1 MASVKE
7 MLMGSMKELVEAEL
21 KEFKWHLMNPS
32 YKHIPRSEME
42 KADIFDTVDKM
53 IACFGPEE
61 AVKVMVDILKRM
73 NQNKLAKQLE
83 NKHKQAAVTQYLVEE
98 MVPFNTVE
106 KPAFKSMLQK
116 FDKQYELPGKTYFSE
131 TAVPKMYNT
140 VKTSIKMELMNA
152 DYFSATTDMWSSV
165 NMIPYMSLT
174 VHYLS
179 MEWTLKSHCL
189 ETVFMPENH
198 TSDNISDALRHAFE
212 EWSLDEKKLTC
223 ITTDNGANIVAAVKK
238 LNWPWL
244 NCFGHNLHLAVT
256 NAMASVKDRT
266 ARAMGLCH
274 TLVSTFSHSWLKRR
288 DLAKAQAELQI
299 PQHSL
304 ILDCATRWGTKQ
316 KMVDRV
322 LEQIPAIR
330 RVLGHRRHHH
340 LNPSWQDIAVLESVN
355 AALKPAAEFTDLLS
369 GESYVTVSSVKPV
382 LKLLTEDML
391 KPSNEDTTLT
401 SDIKHKMCSVLQGKY
416 EPAAL
421 QELLEKA
428 CFLDPRYRG
437 DYINDTET
445 KSKLIE
451 EMVGVEDE
459 GSAASASVVGDEE
472 QAVVPPAAKKK
483 TLGDL
488 LKSRTTSASAPIPKR
503 VRADNELTRYLQEE
517 CIDSNANP
525 LSWWRDNQSRYPLLS
540 KVARKYMCIC
550 ATSTP
555 SERVFSAAG
564 NIVTPMRSSLKPH
577 KVNMLVFLVR
587 NKDMITQV

>member
-1 MASVKE
+1 
-7 MLMGSMKELVEAEL
+7 
-21 KEFKWHLMNPS
+21 
-32 YKHIPRSEME
+32 
-42 KADIFDTVDKM
+42 
-53 IACFGPEE
+53 
-61 AVKVMVDILKRM
+61 
-73 NQNKLAKQLE
+73 
-83 NKHKQAAVTQYLVEE
+83 
-98 MVPFNTVE
+98 
-106 KPAFKSMLQK
+106 
-116 FDKQYELPGKTYFSE
+116 
-131 TAVPKMYNT
+131 
-140 VKTSIKMELMNA
+140 
-152 DYFSATTDMWSSV
+152 
-165 NMIPYMSLT
+165 
-174 VHYLS
+174 
-179 MEWTLKSHCL
+179 
-189 ETVFMPENH
+189 
-198 TSDNISDALRHAFE
+198 
-212 EWSLDEKKLTC
+212 
-223 ITTDNGANIVAAVKK
+223 
-238 LNWPWL
+238 
-244 NCFGHNLHLAVT
+244 
-256 NAMASVKDRT
+256 
-266 ARAMGLCH
+266 
-274 TLVSTFSHSWLKRR
+274 
-288 DLAKAQAELQI
+288 
-299 PQHSL
+299 
-304 ILDCATRWGTKQ
+304 
-316 KMVDRV
+316 MVDRV

-330 RVLGHRRHHH
+330 RVLDDRRHHH

-401 SDIKHKMCSVLQGKY
+401 SDIKLKMCSVLQGKY

-459 GSAASASVVGDEE
+459 GSAASASVVGDGDQG

-488 LKSRTTSASAPIPKR
+488 LKSRTTSASTPIPKR
-503 VRADNELTRYLQEE
+503 ARADNELTRYLQEE
-517 CIDSNANP
+517 SIDSNANP
-525 LSWWRDNQSRYPLLS
+525 LFWWRDNQSRYPLLS

-555 SERVFSAAG
+555 SERVFSVAG

-577 KVNMLVFLVR
+577 KVNMLVFLAR